1 MSSHDVPEPW
11 WRALFRE
18 DYLKHWISNP
28 DYLSERTPGEVEFIW
43 DVMALAP
50 GSRVLDLCC
59 GQGRHAVPLA
69 ERGCDVVGVDLSEE
83 LLAVARGRAE
93 ERGVSLTLARCDM
106 RDLAFEAE
114 FDAAINM
121 FTAFGYFEDESE
133 NLRALRGVARAL
145 RPGGRFLLDL
155 VNRDRLMRFFQE
167 RDWRPTRDGWLVI
180 EERKWDP
187 RAGIVRSHV
196 RMLGA
201 EGVGREYDM
210 TIRMYSYPEIR
221 CLLEQAGLSIIADF
235 GDFARGEFSR
245 DSNRMIVLSEKA
257 ER

>member
-1 MSSHDVPEPW
+1 MSSHDAPEPW

-28 DYLSERTPGEVEFIW
+28 DYLSERTPGEVAFIW
-43 DVMALAP
+43 DVMGLAP

-69 ERGCDVVGVDLSEE
+69 QRGCDVVGVDLSEE
-83 LLAVARGRAE
+83 LLAVARDTAQ
-93 ERGVSLTLARCDM
+93 ERGVPLTLARCDM
-106 RDLAFEAE
+106 RDVEFDAE
-114 FDAAINM
+114 FDAVINM

-155 VNRDRLMRFFQE
+155 VNRDRLIRFFQE
-167 RDWRPTRDGWLVI
+167 RDWPQAPDGWLVI
-180 EERKWDP
+180 EERTWDA
-187 RAGIVRSHV
+187 RAGIVRAHV
-196 RMLGA
+196 RMLGP
-201 EGVGREYDM
+201 EGVAREYDT
-210 TIRMYSYPEIR
+210 TIRLYSYPEIR
-221 CLLEQAGLSIIADF
+221 CLLEQAGLFIVADF

-245 DSNRMIVLSEKA
+245 NSSRMILLSEK
-257 ER
+257 RTR